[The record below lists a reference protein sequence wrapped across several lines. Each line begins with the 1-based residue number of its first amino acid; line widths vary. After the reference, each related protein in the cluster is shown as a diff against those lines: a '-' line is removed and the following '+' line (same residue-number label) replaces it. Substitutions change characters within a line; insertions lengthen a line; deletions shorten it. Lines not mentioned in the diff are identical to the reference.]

1 MNTYHPIQPLALPAG
16 ADKRTVRRMV
26 KEAYALRSP
35 ATLADASARIMAAV
49 ETLPEFSRAQTL
61 LLYWAM
67 PSEVDT
73 RPFIRRW
80 SGQKRILLPVM
91 QGERLLLRPYTGE
104 ADLVCHPWGVWE
116 PACGEAVGVREV
128 DLAVVPGA
136 AFDPAGGR
144 LGYGK
149 GFYDRL
155 LDAPEASGCLKVGVC
170 FDFQFF
176 ERVPRQSHDIAM
188 DRVIAGSS
196 RQAYLYNPEQKD

>member
-1 MNTYHPIQPLALPAG
+1 MNTYNPIQPYVLPAG
-16 ADKRTVRRMV
+16 ADKKTVRRMV
-26 KEAYALRSP
+26 REACALRSP
-35 ATLADASARIMAAV
+35 AALAGASARIMAAV
-49 ETLPEFSRAQTL
+49 EALPEFSRAKTL

-67 PSEVDT
+67 PTEVDT
-73 RPFIRRW
+73 RSFIGRW

-91 QGERLLLRPYTGE
+91 QGEHLLLRSYAGE
-104 ADLVCHPWGVWE
+104 NDLVRHPWGVWE
-116 PACGEAVGVREV
+116 PTRGEAVGVREV

-136 AFDPAGGR
+136 AFDPGGGR

-155 LDAPEASGCLKVGVC
+155 LGAPEAAGCLKAGVC

-188 DRVIAGSS
+188 DRVIAGSP